1 MYLVTNF
8 TKAFF
13 ITFLKVINIINMDQ
27 ETEAGAAFTYDR
39 ERIGFGGFLHSI
51 HKLVRTSYM

>member
-27 ETEAGAAFTYDR
+27 ETEAGAALRMTGR
-39 ERIGFGGFLHSI
+39 E
-51 HKLVRTSYM
+51 